1 MRIAFFSPNVSI
13 VPHFGAEVRLAR
25 MLKRNKANVI
35 EFLTCGSFFM
45 KDCTI
50 SRYLG
55 LSIQN
60 PTQVNQNACSE
71 CRKVSKIAHIER
83 DFQHRELKEFSTSL
97 NESIFINCRE
107 SIARDPINFS
117 YNSINFGRIA
127 AYEFIL
133 EFKKSTL
140 IFNDEQLKTLT
151 NAVENSFRTYLAA
164 LNYLSKFNPDR
175 VIIFNAQYGVCASFA
190 RAAAEKGIRVDVL
203 SFSNVLS
210 EMQQYIRLWDWEK
223 FKLVNPGLET
233 WQGKRLIPNHFEK
246 FRIARNFRLIRSATS
261 PWTYSTPASGID
273 IREFFNISQDKKII
287 LAILNSAD
295 EVFAAITSEL
305 LPESFVSKRVFEN
318 QEDWIQALT
327 QYLSTHEDVVLIV
340 RPHPREFPNKREKV
354 LAEITKNRGE
364 FLDKLPQTVIVDY
377 TELGVPLE
385 DYFSEVL
392 AITTGWSS
400 VGIEWQIRGKQC
412 VTYDSNLP
420 MYPPETHLT
429 GSTREQYFANIEKV
443 VTGTVGDPDYYT
455 RNAISWYIFSN
466 FRGAARLGS
475 SILSELYLDN
485 MIKKTKILG
494 ALIRYLPKIK
504 IWVDINSIGLFP
516 SRKKILKYFSSDS
529 TSFL

>member
-1 MRIAFFSPNVSI
+1 
-13 VPHFGAEVRLAR
+13 
-25 MLKRNKANVI
+25 
-35 EFLTCGSFFM
+35 
-45 KDCTI
+45 
-50 SRYLG
+50 
-55 LSIQN
+55 
-60 PTQVNQNACSE
+60 
-71 CRKVSKIAHIER
+71 
-83 DFQHRELKEFSTSL
+83 
-97 NESIFINCRE
+97 
-107 SIARDPINFS
+107 
-117 YNSINFGRIA
+117 
-127 AYEFIL
+127 
-133 EFKKSTL
+133 
-140 IFNDEQLKTLT
+140 
-151 NAVENSFRTYLAA
+151 
-164 LNYLSKFNPDR
+164 
-175 VIIFNAQYGVCASFA
+175 
-190 RAAAEKGIRVDVL
+190 
-203 SFSNVLS
+203 
-210 EMQQYIRLWDWEK
+210 
-223 FKLVNPGLET
+223 VNPGLET